1 MEKKSPAMPNRTREG
16 PHEHPRVLPKLQGLV
31 VGELVG
37 FSESGEPLVQFDG
50 APVGSP
56 VRARM
61 TSPVEPDDIGHAVAL
76 LFEGGDPSCPIVI
89 GRIEDR
95 RPPAREMEVSTEV
108 GAPFQVSADGER
120 LEIRA
125 DREIVLRVGQASI
138 TLTRAGKILIQGAYL
153 LSRSSGV
160 NRIKGGSIQLN

>member
-1 MEKKSPAMPNRTREG
+1 MEKRFPPTPESTREDAHG
-16 PHEHPRVLPKLQGLV
+16 LPRALPKLQGLV

-37 FSESGEPLVQFDG
+37 FTESGEPLVQFEG
-50 APVGSP
+50 APAGSS

-61 TSPVEPDDIGHAVAL
+61 TSPVESDDVGHAVAL

-95 RPPAREMEVSTEV
+95 RPLAREAEVSSE
-108 GAPFQVSADGER
+108 GSSPFQVSADGER
-120 LEIRA
+120 LEIQA
-125 DREIVLRVGQASI
+125 GREIVLRVGQASI
-138 TLTRAGKILIQGAYL
+138 TLTRAGKILIRGAYL